1 MATITARMTARK
13 GLSTALPKLL
23 PGELGLATDIQKT
36 FIGQEPV
43 VGSCDIT
50 NSTNTT
56 AIVEFMSAAG
66 YPVDL
71 DEITTTDLAY
81 GITVTDS
88 FQDPPVVT
96 EILGANISFDD
107 QKATFTHPLKEQD
120 GVTTR
125 DPVGANDIS
134 AGSFV
139 SGLEYTIKTPGTT
152 DFTLI
157 GAADSNIGTVFR
169 ATGIG
174 TGDGVATQTA
184 DIFSLWYNKEVGYVA
199 EVFTNPART
208 VTFTAAA
215 ASTPQTTGIEFL
227 VENKESVTL
236 SYTLETAGGGSR
248 RGTLSILLDNSSGT
262 PTTHSIKDEY
272 DISTGSVPVKFS
284 LTHNSVDKFILNFET
299 TDTVNAHTFTYI
311 QKSFK

>member
-43 VGSCDIT
+43 VGSTDLT
-50 NSTNTT
+50 ASNSTT
-56 AIVEFMSAAG
+56 AVVEFMSSAG

-81 GITVTDS
+81 GITVTDNEQS
-88 FQDPPVVT
+88 TPTVT
-96 EILGANISFDD
+96 EIPGASITFAD
-107 QKATFTHPLKEQD
+107 QKATFTHPLKD
-120 GVTTR
+120 ST
-125 DPVGANDIS
+125 
-134 AGSFV
+134 
-139 SGLEYTIKTPGTT
+139 GTT
-152 DFTLI
+152 P
-157 GAADSNIGTVFR
+157 R
-169 ATGIG
+169 AP
-174 TGDGVATQTA
+174 DGNET
-184 DIFSLWYNKEVGYVA
+184 FSLWYNKEVGYVA

>member
-43 VGSCDIT
+43 VGSTDIT
-50 NSTNTT
+50 NSTDTT
-56 AIVEFMSAAG
+56 AIVEFMSSSG

-81 GITVTDS
+81 GITVTDNE
-88 FQDPPVVT
+88 QTPATVT
-96 EILGANISFDD
+96 EIPGASITFAD
-107 QKATFTHPLKEQD
+107 QKATFTHPLKESD
-120 GVTTR
+120 GVTIRKPNGNET
-125 DPVGANDIS
+125 
-134 AGSFV
+134 
-139 SGLEYTIKTPGTT
+139 
-152 DFTLI
+152 
-157 GAADSNIGTVFR
+157 
-169 ATGIG
+169 
-174 TGDGVATQTA
+174 
-184 DIFSLWYNKEVGYVA
+184 FSLWYNKEVGYVA

-227 VENKESVTL
+227 CENKESVTL
-236 SYTLETAGGGSR
+236 SYTLKPADGPFR
-248 RGTLSILLDNSSGT
+248 RGTLSILLDNNAGVPTVGT
-262 PTTHSIKDEY
+262 IKDEY
-272 DISTGSVPVKFS
+272 DIGVVQSGSFIIGKDYNIATVGTTDFTLIGATINNVGTQFTATGSGTGTGTASLVETPLSFS

-299 TDTVNAHTFTYI
+299 PDTVNAQTFTYI